1 MTVKLNRWGYLFS
14 GNSKVRCF
22 LWVILYAYCI
32 YSIFTD
38 SDTEAI
44 VLIPLTIMFFVVELY
59 NFLIFPVSSFRV
71 GNGFI
76 EYYENVEMTRV
87 SRNSSYEK
95 VGFIIKD
102 VKYIEIKQGII
113 EKIFGFAHLE
123 VSGLATAASSFDV
136 YSIQHIPQR
145 KHHIFYGV
153 RNYDELYDE
162 LLKFFS
168 SDIVKDNTIW
178 SKNGGINDT

>member
-1 MTVKLNRWGYLFS
+1 
-14 GNSKVRCF
+14 
-22 LWVILYAYCI
+22 
-32 YSIFTD
+32 
-38 SDTEAI
+38 
-44 VLIPLTIMFFVVELY
+44 
-59 NFLIFPVSSFRV
+59 VSSFRV